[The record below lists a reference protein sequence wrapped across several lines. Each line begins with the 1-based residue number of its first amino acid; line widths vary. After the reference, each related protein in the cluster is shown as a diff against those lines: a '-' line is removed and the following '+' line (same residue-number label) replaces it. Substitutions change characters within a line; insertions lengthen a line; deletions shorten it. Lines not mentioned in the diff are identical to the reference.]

1 LYHINSITKTMNQ
14 TRVQKLEQ
22 RILTL
27 EKILQKFI
35 LETKDE
41 KAMRDLLSETKKE
54 YKMQMYQD

>member
-1 LYHINSITKTMNQ
+1 MYHINSITKTMNQ